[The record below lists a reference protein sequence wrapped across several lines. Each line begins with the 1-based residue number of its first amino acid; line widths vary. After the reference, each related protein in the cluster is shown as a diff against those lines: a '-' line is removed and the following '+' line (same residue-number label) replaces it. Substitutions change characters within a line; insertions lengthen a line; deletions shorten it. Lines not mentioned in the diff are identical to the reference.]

1 MENLKRMKS
10 SICCMIVFS
19 TILLIGSCT
28 RASEAEKAADI
39 IFTGGDIVTINDA
52 QPTAEAVAVAD
63 GKIIAVGTMA
73 DVSKYKRSATKM
85 ADLQGKTLM
94 PGFFDA
100 HSHLLQTTMWAIS
113 TDLLP
118 PPMGTVDSME
128 KLTAALLAYKAEK
141 KLKKG
146 QWIVGMGYDD
156 TLLSEKRHPTRDDLD
171 RVSTENPIFIMHI
184 SGHLA
189 SANSKALEIAGV
201 TAETEDPVGGRFIRR
216 PGSREP
222 NGVMES
228 NMAFLQV
235 LAKIPTPT
243 PEQTAKYFVDTLRNV
258 YAANGTT
265 TAQEAAGAFPDVME
279 VFKLAASKE
288 KLPVD
293 LIAYPK
299 DIYKDMLAN
308 YEQDKE
314 YNNGLRLGG
323 LKLIYDGSIQGY
335 TGYLSQPYHVPPKM
349 DEDLSDHCD
358 QTGTEGLLVDIDET
372 KYPEKDDHNT
382 VVKEDDTTF
391 RGKSYYGSQEE
402 ADALV
407 ELGLKN
413 GWHLLAH
420 TNGDA
425 ATDMLIESMRKGLKK
440 YPVKDHRTTI
450 IHAQMMRED
459 QLDAAKELG
468 LVPSFFPSHIYYWG
482 DRHRDIF
489 IGPERAA
496 RLNPMK
502 SALDRGIRFT
512 IHHDAAVTTANMLI
526 VVQTAVHRV
535 TSSGKPLGTEQE
547 IPVMEALK
555 AVTINAAWQEGEED
569 IKGSIEVGKLADLV
583 ILSANPLKVKPT
595 EIKDINVLET
605 IKEGKSIYKAQ

>member
-1 MENLKRMKS
+1 MKHIILSKRS
-10 SICCMIVFS
+10 LFSITAIAIV
-19 TILLIGSCT
+19 LLTSSCT
-28 RASEAEKAADI
+28 HVSKQEADI
-39 IFTGGDIVTINDA
+39 IYTGGDIVTINDA
-52 QPTAEAVAVAD
+52 QPIAEAVAVAD
-63 GKIIAVGTMA
+63 GKIIAVGKKS
-73 DVSKYKRSATKM
+73 DVLKHKGSTTKM
-85 ADLQGKTLM
+85 VDLRGKTLM

-100 HSHLLQTTMWAIS
+100 HSHLLQVTMWSLSA
-113 TDLLP
+113 DLYP

-128 KLTAALLAYKAEK
+128 KLKAALLAYKAEK
-141 KLKKG
+141 KLKPG
-146 QWIVGMGYDD
+146 QWIIGLNYDD
-156 TLLSEKRHPTRDDLD
+156 TLLAEKRHPTRDDLD
-171 RVSTENPIFIMHI
+171 QVSTDHPIFILHI

-189 SANSKALEIAGV
+189 SANSKALELAGI
-201 TAETEDPVGGRFIRR
+201 TAETEDPVGGRFVRR
-216 PGSREP
+216 PGSKVP

-235 LAKIPTPT
+235 LAKVPTPSA
-243 PEQTAKYFVDTLRNV
+243 EQAAKYFTDTLLNV

-265 TAQEAAGAFPDVME
+265 TAQEAAGAFPPVMQ
-279 VFKLAASKE
+279 VFRLAASKE

-308 YEQDKE
+308 YEKDKE
-314 YNNGLRLGG
+314 YHNGLRLGG

-349 DEDLSDHCD
+349 EQDLQSHCD
-358 QTGTEGLLVDIDET
+358 QTGTEGLLIDIDEAN
-372 KYPEKDDHNT
+372 YPEKDDHDI
-382 VVKEDDTTF
+382 VVKEGNTTF

-407 ELGLKN
+407 ELALKN
-413 GWHLLAH
+413 RWHLLAH

-468 LVPSFFPSHIYYWG
+468 LVPSFFPGHIYYWG

-502 SALDRGIRFT
+502 SALDRGIPFT
-512 IHHDAAVTTANMLI
+512 LHHDAAVTPANMLM
-526 VVQTAVHRV
+526 VVQSAVHRV
-535 TSSGKPLGTEQE
+535 TSSGKPLGPEQE

-555 AVTINAAWQEGEED
+555 AVTITAAWQEGEEKL
-569 IKGSIEVGKLADLV
+569 KGSIEAGKLADLV
-583 ILSANPLKVKPT
+583 ILSANPLKVKRT
-595 EIKDINVLET
+595 NISDIEVMET
-605 IKEGKSIYKAQ
+605 IKEGKSIYKKP

>member
-1 MENLKRMKS
+1 MRHIILSKRNLLSMTA
-10 SICCMIVFS
+10 IAIVFLTSSCAHVS
-19 TILLIGSCT
+19 TQ
-28 RASEAEKAADI
+28 AADI
-39 IFTGGDIVTINDA
+39 IYSGGDIVTINDA
-52 QPTAEAVAVAD
+52 RPTAEAVAVAD
-63 GKIIAVGTMA
+63 GKIIAVGKKPEVLKHKGNT
-73 DVSKYKRSATKM
+73 TKM
-85 ADLQGKTLM
+85 VDLQGKTLM

-100 HSHLLQTTMWAIS
+100 HSHLLQVIIWSIS
-113 TDLLP
+113 ADLYP

-128 KLTAALLAYKAEK
+128 KLKAALLEYKAEK
-141 KLKKG
+141 KLKPG
-146 QWIVGMGYDD
+146 QWIVGLNYDD

-171 RVSTENPIFIMHI
+171 QVSIEHPIFILHI

-189 SANSKALEIAGV
+189 SANSKALEITGI
-201 TAETEDPVGGRFIRR
+201 TAETEDPVGGRYVRR
-216 PGSREP
+216 PGSKVP

-228 NMAFLQV
+228 NMAFLPV
-235 LAKIPTPT
+235 LAKVPTPSA
-243 PEQTAKYFVDTLRNV
+243 EQAAKYVIDTLLNV

-265 TAQEAAGAFPDVME
+265 TVQEAAGAFPPVMK
-279 VFKLAASKE
+279 VFRLAASKE

-314 YNNGLRLGG
+314 YDNGLRLGG

-349 DEDLSDHCD
+349 DQDLASHCD
-358 QTGTEGLLVDIDET
+358 QTGTEGLLIDINEAN
-372 KYPEKDDHNT
+372 YPEMDDHDS
-382 VVKEDDTTF
+382 VIKDGDTTF

-407 ELGLKN
+407 ELALKN
-413 GWHLLAH
+413 RWHLLAH

-468 LVPSFFPSHIYYWG
+468 LVPSFFPGHIYYWG

-502 SALDRGIRFT
+502 SALDRGIPFT
-512 IHHDAAVTTANMLI
+512 LHHDAAVTTANMLI
-526 VVQTAVHRV
+526 VVQSAVHRV
-535 TSSGKPLGTEQE
+535 TSSGRPLGPEQE

-555 AVTINAAWQEGEED
+555 AVTLNAAWQEGEEKL
-569 IKGSIEVGKLADLV
+569 KGSIEVGKRADLV
-583 ILSANPLKVKPT
+583 ILSANPLKVDRT
-595 EIKDINVLET
+595 TIRDIEVMET
-605 IKEGKSIYKAQ
+605 IKEGKSIYTKP

>member
-1 MENLKRMKS
+1 MNHIKRTKRS
-10 SICCMIVFS
+10 LFSMITLATVVF
-19 TILLIGSCT
+19 IGSCT
-28 RASEAEKAADI
+28 RAPAPEQVADVI
-39 IFTGGDIVTINDA
+39 YTGGDIVTINDS
-52 QPTAEAVAVAD
+52 QPTAEALAVED
-63 GKIIAVGTMA
+63 GKIIAVGTKP
-73 DVSKYKRSATKM
+73 DVLKHKGNTTEM
-85 ADLQGKTLM
+85 VDLGGKTLM

-100 HSHLLQTTMWAIS
+100 HSHLLQLTMWAIS
-113 TDLLP
+113 ADLYP
-118 PPMGTVDSME
+118 PPMGTIDSME
-128 KLTAALLAYKAEK
+128 KLKAALLDYKAEK
-141 KLKKG
+141 KLKPG
-146 QWIVGMGYDD
+146 QWIIGLNYDD

-171 RVSTENPIFIMHI
+171 QVTTENPIFILHI

-189 SANSKALEIAGV
+189 SANSKALEIAGI

-216 PGSREP
+216 PGSKEP
-222 NGVMES
+222 TGVMES

-235 LAKIPTPT
+235 LAKVPTPSA
-243 PEQTAKYFVDTLRNV
+243 EQAAKYFIDTLVNV

-265 TAQEAAGAFPDVME
+265 TAQEAAGAFPAVMQI
-279 VFKLAASKE
+279 FKLMAKE
-288 KLPVD
+288 KLPID

-299 DIYKDMLAN
+299 DIYKDMLVN
-308 YEQDKE
+308 YEEDKK
-314 YNNGLRLGG
+314 YHNGLRMGG

-349 DEDLSDHCD
+349 DQDLSDHCD
-358 QTGTEGLLVDIDET
+358 QTGTEGLIIDIDET
-372 KYPEKDDHNT
+372 SYPEKDDHDT
-382 VVKEDDTTF
+382 VVKEGDKNF

-407 ELGLKN
+407 ELALRN
-413 GWHLLAH
+413 RWHILAH

-468 LVPSFFPSHIYYWG
+468 LVPSFFPAHIYYWG

-496 RLNPMK
+496 RMNPMK

-512 IHHDAAVTTANMLI
+512 LHHDAAVTTANMLI
-526 VVQTAVHRV
+526 VIQSAVHRV
-535 TSSGKPLGTEQE
+535 TSSGKPLGPEQE
-547 IPVMEALK
+547 IPVIEALK
-555 AVTINAAWQEGEED
+555 AVTINAAWQEGEEEL
-569 IKGSIEVGKLADLV
+569 KGSIEVGKLADLV

-595 EIKDINVLET
+595 TIKDIKVMET
-605 IKEGKSIYKAQ
+605 IKEGKSVYVAP

>member
-1 MENLKRMKS
+1 MKQMKMLRRISFGMINL
-10 SICCMIVFS
+10 VAVVLFA
-19 TILLIGSCT
+19 SCI
-28 RASEAEKAADI
+28 SDSKQAADI
-39 IFTGGDIVTINDA
+39 IYSGGDIVTINDA

-63 GKIIAVGTMA
+63 GKIIAVGKKPE
-73 DVSKYKRSATKM
+73 VLKHKGNATKM
-85 ADLQGKTLM
+85 FDLRGKTLL

-100 HSHLLQTTMWAIS
+100 HSHVLPTALGAI
-113 TDLLP
+113 TADLYP
-118 PPMGTVDSME
+118 PPIGKIDSME
-128 KLTAALLAYKAEK
+128 KLKAALLAYKAEK
-141 KLKKG
+141 KMKPG
-146 QWIVGMGYDD
+146 QWIIGMNYDD

-171 RVSTENPIFIMHI
+171 QVSTEHPIFILHI

-189 SANSKALEIAGV
+189 SANSKALEIAGI

-216 PGSREP
+216 PGSKEP

-228 NMAFLQV
+228 NMAFLRVIGKVPAPSPDQ
-235 LAKIPTPT
+235 A
-243 PEQTAKYFVDTLRNV
+243 AKYIVDALVNE

-265 TAQEAAGAFPDVME
+265 TAQEAAGAFPEVME
-279 VFKLAASKE
+279 VFRLAASKE
-288 KLPVD
+288 KLPID

-314 YNNGLRLGG
+314 YHNGLRLGG

-349 DEDLSDHCD
+349 DQDLSDHCD
-358 QTGTEGLLVDIDET
+358 QTGTEGLLVDIDEAN
-372 KYPEKDDHNT
+372 YPEKDDHDT
-382 VVKEDDTTF
+382 VVKDGDKNF

-407 ELGLKN
+407 ELALKN
-413 GWHLLAH
+413 RWHLLAH

-512 IHHDAAVTTANMLI
+512 IHHDAAVTTTNMLI
-526 VVQTAVHRV
+526 VVQSAVHRV

-555 AVTINAAWQEGEED
+555 AVTINAAWQEGEEKL
-569 IKGSIEVGKLADLV
+569 KGSIEPGKLADLV
-583 ILSANPLKVKPT
+583 ILSANPLKVDKSKIA
-595 EIKDINVLET
+595 EIQVMET
-605 IKEGKSIYKAQ
+605 IKEGKTVYKP

>member
-1 MENLKRMKS
+1 MTT
-10 SICCMIVFS
+10 IAIVLFIS
-19 TILLIGSCT
+19 SCT
-28 RASEAEKAADI
+28 RVPEQTADVI
-39 IFTGGDIVTINDA
+39 YTGGDILTINYA
-52 QPTAEAVAVAD
+52 QPVAEAVAVAD
-63 GKIIAVGTMA
+63 GKIIAVGTKS
-73 DVSKYKRSATKM
+73 DVLKHKGNATKVV
-85 ADLQGKTLM
+85 DLQGKTLM

-128 KLTAALLAYKAEK
+128 KLKAALLAYKAEK

-146 QWIVGMGYDD
+146 QWIVGLGYDD

-171 RVSTENPIFIMHI
+171 RVSTENPIFIIHI

-189 SANSKALEIAGV
+189 SANSKALELAGI
-201 TAETEDPVGGRFIRR
+201 TEETEDPVGGRFIRR
-216 PGSREP
+216 PGTREP

-228 NMAFLQV
+228 NMAFLRV
-235 LAKIPTPT
+235 LAKIPTPSA
-243 PEQTAKYFVDTLRNV
+243 EQAAKYFVDTLINV

-265 TAQEAAGAFPDVME
+265 TVQEAAGAFPE
-279 VFKLAASKE
+279 IIAVFKLAASKE
-288 KLPVD
+288 KLPLD

-299 DIYKDMLAN
+299 DTYKDVLVN

-314 YNNGLRLGG
+314 YHNGLRLGG

-335 TGYLSQPYHVPPKM
+335 TGYLSQPYHVPPNM
-349 DEDLSDHCD
+349 DQDLHSHCD
-358 QTGTEGLLVDIDET
+358 QTGTEGLFVDIDEAN
-372 KYPEKDDHNT
+372 YPEKDDNNT
-382 VVKEDDTTF
+382 VVKEGDTNF

-407 ELGLKN
+407 ELALKN
-413 GWHLLAH
+413 RWHLLAH

-496 RLNPMK
+496 RLNPMR

-526 VVQTAVHRV
+526 VIQSAVHRV
-535 TSSGKPLGTEQE
+535 TSSGNPLGTEQE

-555 AVTINAAWQEGEED
+555 AVTLNAAWQEGEEKL
-569 IKGSIEVGKLADLV
+569 KGSIEVGKLADLV
-583 ILSANPLKVKPT
+583 ILSANPLKVERT
-595 EIKDINVLET
+595 TIKDIKVMET
-605 IKEGKSIYKAQ
+605 IKEGKSIYMKP

>member
-1 MENLKRMKS
+1 MDIILSKRNLLSMTVAA
-10 SICCMIVFS
+10 IV
-19 TILLIGSCT
+19 LLTSSCT
-28 RASEAEKAADI
+28 NTSTRAADVI
-39 IFTGGDIVTINDA
+39 YTGGDIVTINYA

-63 GKIIAVGTMA
+63 GKIIAVGKKP
-73 DVSKYKRSATKM
+73 DVLKHKGNATKM
-85 ADLQGKTLM
+85 VDLQGKTLM

-100 HSHLLQTTMWAIS
+100 HSHLLQVTLWAIS
-113 TDLLP
+113 ADLLP
-118 PPMGTVDSME
+118 PPMGSVDSME
-128 KLTAALLAYKAEK
+128 KLKAVLLSYKAEK
-141 KLKKG
+141 KLKQG
-146 QWIVGMGYDD
+146 QWIVGLGYDD

-171 RVSTENPIFIMHI
+171 QVSTENPIFIIHI

-189 SANSKALEIAGV
+189 SANSKALEIAGI

-216 PGSREP
+216 PGYREP

-235 LAKIPTPT
+235 LAKIPTPSAV
-243 PEQTAKYFVDTLRNV
+243 QAAKYFVDTLINV

-265 TAQEAAGAFPDVME
+265 TVQEAAGAFPDVMQI
-279 VFKLAASKE
+279 FKLMAKE
-288 KLPVD
+288 KLPLD

-299 DIYKDMLAN
+299 DTYKDMLVN

-314 YNNGLRLGG
+314 YHNGLRLGG

-349 DEDLSDHCD
+349 DQDLESHCD
-358 QTGTEGLLVDIDET
+358 QTGTEGLLVDIDEAN
-372 KYPEKDDHNT
+372 YPEKDDHDT
-382 VVKEDDTTF
+382 VVKEGDTNF

-407 ELGLKN
+407 ELALKN
-413 GWHLLAH
+413 RWHLLAH

-496 RLNPMK
+496 RMNPMK

-526 VVQTAVHRV
+526 VVQSAVHRV
-535 TSSGKPLGTEQE
+535 TSSGKPLGPEQE

-555 AVTINAAWQEGEED
+555 AVTINAAWQEGEEKQ
-569 IKGSIEVGKLADLV
+569 KGSIEKGKLADLV
-583 ILSANPLKVKPT
+583 ILSANPLKVDKSKIA
-595 EIKDINVLET
+595 EIQVIKT
-605 IKEGKSIYKAQ
+605 IKEGKTVYTR

>member
-1 MENLKRMKS
+1 MDIILSKRNLLSMTVAA
-10 SICCMIVFS
+10 IV
-19 TILLIGSCT
+19 LLTSSCT
-28 RASEAEKAADI
+28 NTSTRAADVI
-39 IFTGGDIVTINDA
+39 YTGGDIVTINYA

-63 GKIIAVGTMA
+63 GKIIAVGKKP
-73 DVSKYKRSATKM
+73 DVLKHKGNATKM
-85 ADLQGKTLM
+85 VDLQGKTLM

-100 HSHLLQTTMWAIS
+100 HSHLLQVTLWAIS
-113 TDLLP
+113 ADLLP
-118 PPMGTVDSME
+118 PPMGSVDSME
-128 KLTAALLAYKAEK
+128 KLKAVLLSYKAEK
-141 KLKKG
+141 KLKQG
-146 QWIVGMGYDD
+146 QWIVGLGYDD

-171 RVSTENPIFIMHI
+171 QVSTENPIFIIHI

-189 SANSKALEIAGV
+189 SANSKALEIAGI

-235 LAKIPTPT
+235 LAKIPTPSAV
-243 PEQTAKYFVDTLRNV
+243 QAAKYFVDTLINV

-265 TAQEAAGAFPDVME
+265 TVQEAAGAFPDVMQI
-279 VFKLAASKE
+279 FKLMAKE
-288 KLPVD
+288 KLPLD

-299 DIYKDMLAN
+299 DTYKDMLVN

-314 YNNGLRLGG
+314 YHNGLRLGG

-349 DEDLSDHCD
+349 DQDLESHCD
-358 QTGTEGLLVDIDET
+358 QTGTEGLLVDIDEAN
-372 KYPEKDDHNT
+372 YPEKDDHDT
-382 VVKEDDTTF
+382 VVKEGDTNF

-407 ELGLKN
+407 ELALKN
-413 GWHLLAH
+413 RWHLLAH

-425 ATDMLIESMRKGLKK
+425 ATDMLIESMRKGLEKH
-440 YPVKDHRTTI
+440 PIKDHRATI

-496 RLNPMK
+496 RMNPMK

-512 IHHDAAVTTANMLI
+512 IHHDAAVTTTNMLI
-526 VVQTAVHRV
+526 VVQSAVHRV

-555 AVTINAAWQEGEED
+555 AVTLNAAWQEGEEKQ
-569 IKGSIEVGKLADLV
+569 KGSIEKGKLADLV
-583 ILSANPLKVKPT
+583 ILSANPLKVDKSKIA
-595 EIKDINVLET
+595 EIQVLET
-605 IKEGKSIYKAQ
+605 IKDGKTVYKR

>member
-1 MENLKRMKS
+1 MKHK
-10 SICCMIVFS
+10 
-19 TILLIGSCT
+19 GN
-28 RASEAEKAADI
+28 
-39 IFTGGDIVTINDA
+39 VTK
-52 QPTAEAVAVAD
+52 VV
-63 GKIIAVGTMA
+63 
-73 DVSKYKRSATKM
+73 
-85 ADLQGKTLM
+85 DLQGKTLM

-100 HSHLLQTTMWAIS
+100 HSHLLQVTLWAIS
-113 TDLLP
+113 ADLLP
-118 PPMGTVDSME
+118 PPMGSVDSME
-128 KLTAALLAYKAEK
+128 KLKAVLLEYKTEK
-141 KLKKG
+141 RMKQG
-146 QWIVGMGYDD
+146 QWIVGLGYDD

-171 RVSTENPIFIMHI
+171 QVSTENPIFIIHI

-189 SANSKALEIAGV
+189 SANSKALEIAGI
-201 TAETEDPVGGRFIRR
+201 TEETEDPVGGRFIRR

-235 LAKIPTPT
+235 LAKIPTPSAD
-243 PEQTAKYFVDTLRNV
+243 QAVKYFVDTLINV

-265 TAQEAAGAFPDVME
+265 TVQESAGAFPDVMQI
-279 VFKLAASKE
+279 FKLMAKE
-288 KLPVD
+288 KLPLD

-299 DIYKDMLAN
+299 DTYKDMLVN

-314 YNNGLRLGG
+314 YKNGLRLGG

-335 TGYLSQPYHVPPKM
+335 TGYLSKPYHVPPKM
-349 DEDLSDHCD
+349 DQDLESHCD
-358 QTGTEGLLVDIDET
+358 QTGTEGLLVDIDEDN
-372 KYPEKDDHNT
+372 YPEKDDHDT
-382 VVKEDDTTF
+382 VVKEGDTNF

-402 ADALV
+402 ADVLV
-407 ELGLKN
+407 ELALKN
-413 GWHLLAH
+413 RWYLLAH

-440 YPVKDHRTTI
+440 YPLKDHRTTI

-459 QLDAAKELG
+459 QLDAAKILG

-496 RLNPMK
+496 RMNPMK

-526 VVQTAVHRV
+526 VVQSAVRRV
-535 TSSGKPLGTEQE
+535 TSSGKPLGPEQE

-555 AVTINAAWQEGEED
+555 AVTLNAAWQEGEEKL
-569 IKGSIEVGKLADLV
+569 KGSIEPGKLADLV
-583 ILSANPLKVKPT
+583 ILSANPLKVDKSK
-595 EIKDINVLET
+595 IAKIQVLET
-605 IKEGKSIYKAQ
+605 FKEGKTVYTR